1 MKWGSYYGRW
11 TTPDGRR
18 VNPRIGKTRVRDETG
33 GLTRS
38 EAERG
43 LRRLIEAET
52 LRSRP
57 SVEERPRT
65 VDEVADELRDASRLR
80 ARARRTVG

>member
-1 MKWGSYYGRW
+1 
-11 TTPDGRR
+11 
-18 VNPRIGKTRVRDETG
+18 VNRRIGKTRVRGEID

-52 LRSRP
+52 LRPPP
-57 SVEERPRT
+57 SIEERPRT
-65 VDEVADELRDASRLR
+65 VDEVADELRGRLVIEEIGRASCRER
-80 ARARRTVG
+80 V